1 MTPYWR
7 IVPASAFSVMLHS
20 APSRPAPA
28 GEIIRPRIMMQCR
41 LVSFG
46 QIEIDGRRFDH
57 DVVIEEGRVRRR
69 KKGPSKRRRAAFGH
83 TPLSRDEAIPWSA
96 PLLIIG
102 TGASGQLPITD
113 DLYRAAER
121 RSVEV
126 VARPTAEA
134 CELLTAADAKSV
146 AAILHVT
153 C

>member
-1 MTPYWR
+1 MILP
-7 IVPASAFSVMLHS
+7 
-20 APSRPAPA
+20 
-28 GEIIRPRIMMQCR
+28 IIMEYR

-69 KKGPSKRRRAAFGH
+69 KKGPSKRHRAEYGH
-83 TPLSRDEAIPWSA
+83 TPLTPDEAIPWSA
-96 PLLIIG
+96 SMLIVG

-113 DLYRAAER
+113 DLYREAAKR
-121 RSVEV
+121 RVEV

-134 CELLTAADAKSV
+134 CDLLAAADPKSV
-146 AAILHVT
+146 SAILHVT